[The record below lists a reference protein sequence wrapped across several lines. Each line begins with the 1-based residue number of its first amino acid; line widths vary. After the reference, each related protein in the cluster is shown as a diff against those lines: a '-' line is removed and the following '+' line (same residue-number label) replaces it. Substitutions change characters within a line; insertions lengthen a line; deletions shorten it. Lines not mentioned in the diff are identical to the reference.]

1 LPRREH
7 ARGVRRLTA
16 AIASIPMPRLA
27 CRGRAPV
34 LQWAEIRLAMK
45 IRLFAALLLCVFLG
59 NASRAAEASA
69 TAASDLKSLVGRVNQ
84 KLQAGQS
91 SAAELKD
98 ELAAFDA
105 LLAKYQ
111 GQKTDDVA
119 RILFMEAAL
128 YAQVLGD
135 NSKARELMQQLK
147 ADFPGTAPAKDADEA
162 LTALER
168 QAKAEAAK
176 AALVGKPAPELHFK
190 WASSDGLKS
199 LAELKGKVVVLD
211 FWATWCGPCVAS
223 FPNVRE
229 LAAYY
234 KGSDVAIVGVTSIQ
248 GFVVGLEP
256 ARIDTKGNPDKEMA
270 LMKDY
275 IKAKDITWTVAFSDE
290 PVFNPDYGI
299 TGIPYMA
306 IIAPDGTVRH
316 AGLHPAMPHADK
328 VEKINAILKEFGK
341 VAPSASPNK

>member
-1 LPRREH
+1 
-7 ARGVRRLTA
+7 
-16 AIASIPMPRLA
+16 MN
-27 CRGRAPV
+27 
-34 LQWAEIRLAMK
+34 IRL
-45 IRLFAALLLCVFLG
+45 LFATLLLCTFAG
-59 NASRAAEASA
+59 TTSRAADDSA
-69 TAASDLKSLVGRVNQ
+69 TAASDLKALVGRVNQ

-91 SAAELKD
+91 SAAQLKD

-128 YAQVLGD
+128 YAQVLD
-135 NSKARELMQQLK
+135 DSVKARELMQRLK
-147 ADFPGTAPAKDADEA
+147 TDFPGTAAAKDADEA
-162 LTALER
+162 LASLER
-168 QAKAEAAK
+168 QSKAEAAK

-190 WASSDGLKS
+190 WASREGLKT
-199 LAELKGKVVVLD
+199 LADLKGKVVVLD

-234 KGSDVAIVGVTSIQ
+234 KGTDVAIVGVTSVQ
-248 GFVVGLEP
+248 GFVVGLDP
-256 ARIDTKGNPDKEMA
+256 ARIDTKGNPEKEMA
-270 LMKDY
+270 LMNDY

-299 TGIPYMA
+299 MGIPYMA

-341 VAPSASPNK
+341 VAPVATPNN